1 VKNAQPHK
9 ELIRIGVDI
18 RDLRLASTGTKTY
31 LDELLKEFRK
41 LHGVEINLKEFNSIW
56 KPYWG
61 HSKWGKALEHVQFFI
76 WKQFTLPFKALFSNR
91 DLLICTDYYV
101 PLIKLKAKHL
111 VVFHDALFFDH
122 PEYYNPIWL
131 KLFKAIALP
140 AARRADVIIA
150 PSQFSKERLLL
161 HEKGF
166 EGKIKVVYQGP
177 KSFVLNRSLSQQ
189 SQHAMEQLKGKPYIL
204 HVGVLEKR
212 KNLANLISALSRV
225 REKYDIKLLLVGRPN
240 PKIYNNSEAEI
251 LDTIRE
257 SQMEDHVV
265 FAGYAPDDDLP
276 KLYRNAI
283 CYVFPSVY
291 EGFGIPILEAFQ
303 YQIPV
308 AVSNNS
314 SLPEIGGDAVLT
326 FSPYDVSEIALTV
339 QQFLVDDSLRKMLI
353 EKGGIQFKKFS
364 WNKSAIEIIELA
376 KLKFNSR
383 SEVCP
388 NCD

>member
-41 LHGVEINLKEFNSIW
+41 LHGVEINLREFNSIW

-76 WKQFTLPFKALFSNR
+76 WKQITLPLKTLFSNR
-91 DLLICTDYYV
+91 DVLICTDYYV

-150 PSQFSKERLLL
+150 PSYFSKDRLLL

-166 EGKIKVVYQGP
+166 EGKIEVVYQGP
-177 KSFVLNRSLSQQ
+177 KSFSEKNSLSLNSEKAIQ
-189 SQHAMEQLKGKPYIL
+189 KINGRPYVL

-212 KNLANLISALSRV
+212 KNIVNLIRAIHILRQSIDV
-225 REKYDIKLLLVGRPN
+225 KLLLVGRPN

-251 LDTIRE
+251 LSTIKDLN
-257 SQMEDHVV
+257 MEEHVV
-265 FAGYAPDDDLP
+265 FAGYAPDNDLP
-276 KLYRNAI
+276 KLYSNAI

-303 YQIPV
+303 HRIPV
-308 AVSNNS
+308 AVADNT
-314 SLPEIGGDAVLT
+314 SLPEIGASAVLC
-326 FSPYDVSEIALTV
+326 FNPYDVNKMADTIAVLINDV
-339 QQFLVDDSLRKMLI
+339 KLKQQLI
-353 EKGGIQFKKFS
+353 EEGNLRFSQFS
-364 WNKSAIEIIELA
+364 WENSAKEILTTAISTF
-376 KLKFNSR
+376 KLI
-383 SEVCP
+383 
-388 NCD
+388 D

>member
-1 VKNAQPHK
+1 MNQAQQHK
-9 ELIRIGVDI
+9 QLIRIGVDV

-41 LHGVEINLKEFNSIW
+41 LDGIELDLKEFNSIW

-76 WKQFTLPFKALFSNR
+76 WKQFTLPLKTLFSQR
-91 DLLICTDYYV
+91 DVLICTDYYV

-166 EGKIKVVYQGP
+166 EGKIKVVYQGR
-177 KSFVLNRSLSQQ
+177 KTNKEDAELSANNKKILQDLNKQ
-189 SQHAMEQLKGKPYIL
+189 PYLL

-212 KNLANLISALSRV
+212 KNLAFLIRV
-225 REKYDIKLLLVGRPN
+225 VHEIRKTLDINLLLVGRPN
-240 PKIYNNSEAEI
+240 PKIFNNSEKEI
-251 LDTIRE
+251 LDTIAE
-257 SQMEDHVV
+257 LKMQEQVV
-265 FAGYAPDDDLP
+265 FAGYVPDEDLP
-276 KLYRNAI
+276 ALYRHAQL
-283 CYVFPSVY
+283 YVFPSIY
-291 EGFGIPILEAFQ
+291 EGFGIPILEAFH
-303 YQIPV
+303 YQVPV
-308 AVSNNS
+308 AVANNTC
-314 SLPEIGGDAVLT
+314 LPEIGGEGVSCFDPFDVEDAKNCLLKLLNDQD
-326 FSPYDVSEIALTV
+326 SRVS
-339 QQFLVDDSLRKMLI
+339 QVDAGNQLSHS
-353 EKGGIQFKKFS
+353 FS
-364 WNKSAIEIIELA
+364 WDKSAKEIGKIA
-376 KLKFNSR
+376 
-383 SEVCP
+383 SEVVHLHA
-388 NCD
+388 

>member
-1 VKNAQPHK
+1 M
-9 ELIRIGVDI
+9 

-31 LDELLKEFRK
+31 LDELLKVFRK
-41 LHGVEINLKEFNSIW
+41 LDGVELDLREFNSIW

-76 WKQFTLPFKALFSNR
+76 WKQFTLPLKTLFSNR
-91 DLLICTDYYV
+91 DVLICTDYYV
-101 PLIKLKAKHL
+101 PLVKLKAKHL

-140 AARRADVIIA
+140 AARKADVIIA
-150 PSQFSKERLLL
+150 PSHFSKDRLLL

-166 EGKIKVVYQGP
+166 DGKIKVVYQGP
-177 KSFVLNRSLSQQ
+177 KSFLGKESLQPKT
-189 SQHAMEQLKGKPYIL
+189 QLAFQKLEGKAYIL

-212 KNLANLISALSRV
+212 KNLVNLIRAIHNL
-225 REKYDIKLLLVGRPN
+225 REIYDVKLLLVGRPN

-251 LDTIRE
+251 LDVIRE
-257 SQMEDHVV
+257 LQMEEHVV
-265 FAGYAPDDDLP
+265 FAGYVPDEDLP
-276 KLYRNAI
+276 ELYRNAL

-303 YQIPV
+303 HGIPV

-314 SLPEIGGDAVLT
+314 SLPEIGGEAVLT
-326 FSPYDVSEIALTV
+326 FNPYDINEISSTIG
-339 QQFLVDDSLRKMLI
+339 QFLNSELLRSKLTQ
-353 EKGGIQFKKFS
+353 KGMVQFQKFS
-364 WNKSAIEIIELA
+364 WNNSAIEIINIA
-376 KLKFNSR
+376 KLFLYS
-383 SEVCP
+383 SS
-388 NCD
+388 

>member
-1 VKNAQPHK
+1 MKNAQPHK

-91 DLLICTDYYV
+91 DVLICTDYYV
-101 PLIKLKAKHL
+101 PLVKLKAKHL

-166 EGKIKVVYQGP
+166 ERKIKVVYQGR
-177 KSFVLNRSLSQQ
+177 KTINENGVISSKTKQVLDEL
-189 SQHAMEQLKGKPYIL
+189 GKQPYIL

-212 KNLANLISALSRV
+212 KNLAFLIRV
-225 REKYDIKLLLVGRPN
+225 VHEIRKTHDIKLLLVGRPN
-240 PKIYNNSEAEI
+240 PKIFNNSEKEI
-251 LDTIRE
+251 LDTIAE
-257 SQMEDHVV
+257 LNMQDHVI
-265 FAGYAPDDDLP
+265 FAGYVPDEDLP
-276 KLYRNAI
+276 ALYKQAQL
-283 CYVFPSVY
+283 YVFPSIY
-291 EGFGIPILEAFQ
+291 EGFGIPILEAFH
-303 YQIPV
+303 YQLPV
-308 AVSNNS
+308 AVANNTC
-314 SLPEIGGDAVLT
+314 LPEIGGKGVSCFDPFDVEGAKNCLLKLLSYQDSRVSQIDAGNQL
-326 FSPYDVSEIALTV
+326 SHS
-339 QQFLVDDSLRKMLI
+339 
-353 EKGGIQFKKFS
+353 FS
-364 WNKSAIEIIELA
+364 WDKSAKEIGKIA
-376 KLKFNSR
+376 
-383 SEVCP
+383 SEVVHLHA
-388 NCD
+388 